1 MSSVVEFEAGPHKM
15 ALVTEV
21 KPSPA
26 IKYRRMAAQVTV
38 ADLKNGSASSAFR
51 PPAPVPA

>member
-1 MSSVVEFEAGPHKM
+1 MSSVVEFEAGLHKM
-15 ALVTEV
+15 ALVIEV

-26 IKYRRMAAQVTV
+26 INYRRMAAQVTV